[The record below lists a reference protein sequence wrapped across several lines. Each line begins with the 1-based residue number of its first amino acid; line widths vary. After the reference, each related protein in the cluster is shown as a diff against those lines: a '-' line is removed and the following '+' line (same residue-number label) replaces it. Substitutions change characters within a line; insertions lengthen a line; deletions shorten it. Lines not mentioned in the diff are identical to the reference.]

1 MQFTKKAFLLA
12 FCLGFC
18 LVSVANALTYQ
29 DVLPYLVD
37 LSGWQSGKPTGM
49 TSSMN
54 GMNMVTAS
62 REYSQ
67 GEKKFNVSVAFGNP
81 MFGAMSMM
89 GMGMSMNI
97 DTPEER
103 IYTKTI
109 NGFMVVVTYE
119 KQDKS
124 GSVLVYL
131 KKDQSNSGVITF
143 DFQGISDQEA
153 MQLARKFNWQGI
165 KKLAP

>member
-1 MQFTKKAFLLA
+1 MQFIKKAFFGA

-37 LSGWQSGKPTGM
+37 LPGWQSGKPTGM

-62 REYSQ
+62 KEYSQ
-67 GEKKFNVSVAFGNP
+67 GEKKFNVSVVFGNP
-81 MFGAMSMM
+81 MFGAMPMM
-89 GMGMSMNI
+89 GNMNMNI

-124 GSVLVYL
+124 GSILVYL
-131 KKDQSNSGVITF
+131 KKDQGNSGVITF
-143 DFQGISDQEA
+143 DFQGISEQEA
-153 MQLARKFNWQGI
+153 MQLAKKFNWKGI